1 VKLVDLNLLLY
12 AINRDAPGHA
22 AAKASLEDALGGDEP
37 VGLPWSVLLGFLRI
51 STQPRVLPRPLT
63 AEQAIAVIDGW
74 LDLPVVRVLEPGA
87 EHWRILRRL
96 LAETG
101 TAGNLTTD
109 AHLAALAIENGCDLC
124 STDRDLGRFPRV
136 RWVNPLERA

>member
-22 AAKASLEDALGGDEP
+22 AAKVWLEEVLGGDEP

-51 STQPRVLPRPLT
+51 STQARVLPRPLT
-63 AEQAIAVIDGW
+63 VEQAISIVDGW

-87 EHWRILRRL
+87 EHWRILRGL

-101 TAGNLTTD
+101 SAGNLTTD
-109 AHLAALAIENGCDLC
+109 AHLASLAIENGCSLC
-124 STDRDLGRFPRV
+124 STDRDFGRFPRV
-136 RWVNPLERA
+136 RWVNPLEGA